1 MQSRIKLFWRPK
13 AIVKKAGDRS
23 EMRMEVTATA
33 KGLTIHNPTPYYLTL
48 AWLSKNGKTMLPGF
62 DSLMLAPFASASV
75 TTGGYHGSYY
85 SIGYIDD
92 YGALRK
98 LDATCQG
105 TSICQLKDAKATSD
119 AKAH

>member
-1 MQSRIKLFWRPK
+1 M
-13 AIVKKAGDRS
+13 VKPCCPAL
-23 EMRMEVTATA
+23 TA
-33 KGLTIHNPTPYYLTL
+33 
-48 AWLSKNGKTMLPGF
+48 
-62 DSLMLAPFASASV
+62 LMLAPFASASV

-105 TSICQLKDAKATSD
+105 TSTCQLKDAKATSD

>member
-1 MQSRIKLFWRPK
+1 
-13 AIVKKAGDRS
+13 
-23 EMRMEVTATA
+23 MRMEVTATA

-62 DSLMLAPFASASV
+62 DSLMLAPFTSASV

-105 TSICQLKDAKATSD
+105 TSTCQLKDAKATSD